1 MADLAARAPISADEQ
16 RLRAR
21 AAEAEGPEDQE
32 RFLAV
37 LDDTVGALEAS
48 ALPYVLM
55 GGIAAACHGRPRW
68 THDVDLLVRPTDA
81 RAVLDALAA
90 AGFETEETF
99 PDWLFKA
106 ERDGQLVD
114 VIFRSSGDIYLDD
127 EMLARARRR
136 DFLGR
141 RLLVIPPE
149 DLIVIKAVVHA
160 EHMPRHWHDA
170 LAVLAGCEDMDWDY
184 LVQRSRKGV
193 RRVLSLLL
201 YAQSN
206 DLVVPWRVIRR
217 LFEIIDDPGE
227 VAP

>member
-1 MADLAARAPISADEQ
+1 MAELAARAPISTDER
-16 RLRAR
+16 RLRAEVVDHD
-21 AAEAEGPEDQE
+21 EAL
-32 RFLAV
+32 FLDV
-37 LDDTVGALEAS
+37 LDDAVAAVEA
-48 ALPYVLM
+48 AGLPYVLM

-90 AGFETEETF
+90 AGFNTEETF
-99 PDWLFKA
+99 PDWLYKA
-106 ERDGQLVD
+106 SRDDQLVD

-127 EMLARARRR
+127 EMLARAGRREL
-136 DFLGR
+136 LGR

-170 LAVLAGCEDMDWDY
+170 LAVLAGCEEIDWDY
-184 LVQRSRKGV
+184 LVLRARKGV

-201 YAQSN
+201 YAQSC
-206 DLVVPWRVIRR
+206 DLVVPWRVVRR

-227 VAP
+227 AEAP

>member
-1 MADLAARAPISADEQ
+1 MAELAARAPISTDER
-16 RLRAR
+16 RLRAEVVDHD
-21 AAEAEGPEDQE
+21 EAL
-32 RFLAV
+32 FLDV
-37 LDDTVGALEAS
+37 LDDAVAAVEA
-48 ALPYVLM
+48 AGLPYVLM

-90 AGFETEETF
+90 AGFNTEETF
-99 PDWLFKA
+99 PDWLYKA
-106 ERDGQLVD
+106 SRDDQLVD

-127 EMLARARRR
+127 EMLARAGRRE
-136 DFLGR
+136 FLGR

-170 LAVLAGCEDMDWDY
+170 LAVLAGCEEIDWDY
-184 LVQRSRKGV
+184 LVLRARKGV

-201 YAQSN
+201 YAQSC
-206 DLVVPWRVIRR
+206 DLVVPWRVVRR

-227 VAP
+227 AEAP